1 MTLRSALT
9 CLVLPTTLLLGACD
23 GDKKA
28 DAAPASRSKD
38 DSEGTSKDEPGSK
51 PSESETVQAK
61 APDEA
66 PETAKPKTSA
76 DAEADNP
83 SGNQADTQAGEG
95 DALMADASETEGEA
109 QADAPAPA
117 AGGVHVFAAIESRD
131 ESLIPSDTPQDRKD
145 DYLGL
150 PVKRGDGTP
159 VGAIG
164 PDGTHLDDFVIGR
177 GFTKGRC
184 DEAADT
190 FYTDGDDDRVNVC
203 LRIVHKPV
211 EETVTVKWIKDG
223 RPPRK
228 TEVKVK
234 PIHAY
239 RTRAWLPIK
248 GNRRGEWEA
257 VIEASDGT
265 ELARGRFTVK

>member
-9 CLVLPTTLLLGACD
+9 CLILPATLALSACD

-28 DAAPASRSKD
+28 DAAPPPTDPRSDASAEANTD
-38 DSEGTSKDEPGSK
+38 PGSK
-51 PSESETVQAK
+51 GAAAGAETPEANKDDEAVLAK
-61 APDEA
+61 AEPPAGALMADAPDEA
-66 PETAKPKTSA
+66 P
-76 DAEADNP
+76 AEA
-83 SGNQADTQAGEG
+83 SNQPVDPPGAPEAAD
-95 DALMADASETEGEA
+95 
-109 QADAPAPA
+109 
-117 AGGVHVFAAIESRD
+117 GVHVFEKIESRQ

-145 DYLGL
+145 DYLKL
-150 PVKRGDGTP
+150 PVKRGDGKP

-190 FYTDGDDDRVNVC
+190 FYTDGEDDRVNVC

-211 EETVTVKWIKDG
+211 EEKVTVKWIKDG

-228 TEVKVK
+228 TEVNVK
-234 PIHAY
+234 AIHAY